1 MNITDAIENVGRPV
15 AYYSNIARWLGSVGD
30 AIFLCQLLYWYG
42 KGKDPDGWIY
52 KTQKEFEEE
61 TALSRY
67 EQEHA
72 RRKLKSLGIL
82 EEERRG
88 VPARLYYH
96 IDIDKFYELYNEWYQ
111 EQLHAFKESG
121 NNGSNR

>member
-1 MNITDAIENVGRPV
+1 MLVKIDEIIIGENR
-15 AYYSNIARWLGSVGD
+15 RSVNPERV
-30 AIFLCQLLYWYG
+30 
-42 KGKDPDGWIY
+42 K
-52 KTQKEFEEE
+52 
-61 TALSRY
+61 

-88 VPARLYYH
+88 IPARLYYN

-111 EQLHAFKESG
+111 EKLHAFKESG
-121 NNGSNR
+121 DNGSNR